1 MVEAWTYNQLVK
13 ARQYHPELV
22 DTIFEE
28 LLTRQNEL
36 RWLLVVGAYMDK
48 EINFGKA
55 AELLGMHRLELEE
68 QFRIQGIPVRMCAD
82 SLEEARAEAA
92 AIEQWNAAADNADCQ

>member
-1 MVEAWTYNQLVK
+1 MVEAWTYNQLIK

-28 LLTRQNEL
+28 LLTKQNEL
-36 RWLLVVGAYMDK
+36 RWLLVIGAYTDK
-48 EINFGKA
+48 EINLGKA
-55 AELLGMHRLELEE
+55 AELLGMHRIELEE
-68 QFRIQGIPVRMCAD
+68 EFRSQGIPVRMGSD

-92 AIEQWNAAADNADCQ
+92 AVAQWNAAADAADCQ